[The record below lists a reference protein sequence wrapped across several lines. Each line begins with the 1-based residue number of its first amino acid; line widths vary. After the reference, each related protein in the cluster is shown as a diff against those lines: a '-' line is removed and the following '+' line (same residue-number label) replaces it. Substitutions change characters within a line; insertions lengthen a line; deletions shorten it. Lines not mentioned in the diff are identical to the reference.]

1 MAKKRVTKAKAR
13 KATKAT
19 RAKAPRKR
27 KEPRTAKAPKPKPE
41 VRLATKPPRGGMR
54 IKSIARLPGSRA
66 AVTTRRGPRTAVA
79 RGLQRA
85 LGARRKAAAPAKV
98 AKGPRGVRREKAARK
113 EAKAKDK

>member
-1 MAKKRVTKAKAR
+1 MAKKAANR
-13 KATKAT
+13 KPPKS
-19 RAKAPRKR
+19 RKEPKPKAPRKR